1 MDLREVREFI
11 IDSAKMIAV
20 IVAVICVIMYI
31 ATIQQI
37 VGSSM
42 SPTFNSQEIVILN
55 RLHYRFFDIKRYDIV
70 SFEYDST
77 KYLIKRVIGLPGE
90 TIEYKDN
97 ILYVNGKKVKEEF
110 LAKDTTT
117 ENFSLKGLG
126 YEKIPEGMYLV
137 LGDNREDSLDSREI
151 GLIEEKEILGKV
163 NLRIWPIFK
172 ISYVK

>member
-110 LAKDTTT
+110 LAKRY
-117 ENFSLKGLG
+117 NNRKLLFKGS
-126 YEKIPEGMYLV
+126 KQ
-137 LGDNREDSLDSREI
+137 
-151 GLIEEKEILGKV
+151 
-163 NLRIWPIFK
+163 W
-172 ISYVK
+172 

>member
-11 IDSAKMIAV
+11 IDSSKMIAV
-20 IVAVICVIMYI
+20 IIVVICIIMYI
-31 ATIQQI
+31 VTIQQI

-110 LAKDTTT
+110 LAEDTVT
-117 ENFSLKGLG
+117 ENFSLKSLG
-126 YEKIPEGMYLV
+126 YDKIPKGMYLV

-151 GLIEEKEILGKV
+151 GLVEEKEILGKV

-172 ISYVK
+172 IKYVK